1 MTLLMRDRE
10 KIEEGNRYGDDRRLV
25 RAVQKSMEKYHVSLE
40 DACDGCDATIEEY
53 NEAVKLLEK
62 EDEI

>member
-1 MTLLMRDRE
+1 MEYITLLMRDRE
-10 KIEEGNRYGDDRRLV
+10 KI
-25 RAVQKSMEKYHVSLE
+25 
-40 DACDGCDATIEEY
+40 EY